1 MFIRSSFNY
10 DRDDVSKET
19 GLFCED
25 ESLAIQSAEEETNI
39 NTIVKRF
46 GLTGELP
53 GDIAMPQSGDFT
65 NIPDFHSAMNLIRKT
80 QEEFMKVPADIRAR
94 FGNDPQAF
102 MAFCEDDNN
111 REEARRLGLLKA
123 VDPIPEP
130 MRVMVVPPS
139 GTPDG
144 GAAAG

>member
-46 GLTGELP
+46 GLIGELP
-53 GDIAMPQSGDFT
+53 GDIAMPQSGDFAT
-65 NIPDFHSAMNLIRKT
+65 A
-80 QEEFMKVPADIRAR
+80 
-94 FGNDPQAF
+94 
-102 MAFCEDDNN
+102 
-111 REEARRLGLLKA
+111 
-123 VDPIPEP
+123 
-130 MRVMVVPPS
+130 PS
-139 GTPDG
+139 PNVK
-144 GAAAG
+144 